1 MEEKFK
7 IIFNLKD
14 EMFNIFKKSFEK
26 EGYEIICKDENIV
39 FIKKSEKELTAK
51 QIAIILGMV
60 RIHKKSTKGI
70 IFMDITSAVQYL
82 MKIPEEK
89 ANKDGQFRWMMRQAY
104 TKAIVEKNKG
114 EM

>member
-39 FIKKSEKELTAK
+39 FIKISERALTAR
-51 QIAIILGMV
+51 QSAII
-60 RIHKKSTKGI
+60 
-70 IFMDITSAVQYL
+70 
-82 MKIPEEK
+82 
-89 ANKDGQFRWMMRQAY
+89 
-104 TKAIVEKNKG
+104 
-114 EM
+114 